1 MHKPFILLVDD
12 ETSFIETMSKRL
24 QKREFTV
31 MTAASGQEALEVLRA
46 NRHLDVVVLD
56 VKMPG
61 MDGIETLQEI
71 KKAFPLTEV
80 IMLTGHATIES
91 AIDGMKTGA
100 FDYLMKPC
108 DIDQLVAK
116 VMEAGRKKQE
126 HAQRMEQAQ
135 LEKLMSTKGI

>member
-61 MDGIETLQEI
+61 IDGIETLQEI

>member
-1 MHKPFILLVDD
+1 MVDD